1 MFKVAHYVT
10 STGNDPVQDYLD
22 RMRDMQA
29 RISIIRRIDR
39 AGMGNF
45 GDHRVNIREGV
56 SELRIDVGK
65 GYRVY
70 YTLFQ
75 GEMLLLLLCAGD
87 KSTQPSDIDRAVHY
101 RREYLAR

>member
-1 MFKVAHYVT
+1 MYNVAHYVT
-10 STGNDPVQDYLD
+10 KTGKDPFQEYLD
-22 RMRDMQA
+22 HMHDMKA
-29 RISIIRRIDR
+29 RIRILRRIDR

-45 GDHRVNIREGV
+45 GDHKENIREGV

-87 KSTQPSDIDRAVHY
+87 KTTQPSDIDQAVLF